1 MWADGDPRRS
11 SHFCRLPCK
20 TSHPAGVDPNHC
32 PAFGTGELQENGTT
46 LYRRRRS
53 AMPNNGDVPS
63 DRWTALRSQRNPDC
77 WVDQAAVLKTAPSG
91 TTPSMTNLH
100 SAISSFRA
108 RALASN
114 AQATRAILFASAT
127 ATTLKGRRARSC
139 VSHGYSRE
147 VPGTRLEECLCA
159 HQPACHVTGI
169 FMNIAGNLSRLC
181 FGAALH
187 LEGADFTVELGSAI
201 AKFCALVH
209 GASGAHV

>member
-1 MWADGDPRRS
+1 MMARSPTLQPKAGYIDARPPTANSTKFSCNARPDHTLGSCMDGARGARGNLTFLRSSGAVMYSASHDGISRQELMWADGDPRRS

-108 RALASN
+108 RATTMILR
-114 AQATRAILFASAT
+114 TRGPVDPT
-127 ATTLKGRRARSC
+127 RS
-139 VSHGYSRE
+139 RNQQ
-147 VPGTRLEECLCA
+147 T
-159 HQPACHVTGI
+159 
-169 FMNIAGNLSRLC
+169 
-181 FGAALH
+181 
-187 LEGADFTVELGSAI
+187 
-201 AKFCALVH
+201 
-209 GASGAHV
+209 

>member
-1 MWADGDPRRS
+1 MQRCVDGSELARTFFTNAALVGAAMCSASHDGISVKSDPRRS

-77 WVDQAAVLKTAPSG
+77 WFDQAAGFKTAPSG

-108 RALASN
+108 RATTMILR
-114 AQATRAILFASAT
+114 TRGPVDPT
-127 ATTLKGRRARSC
+127 RS
-139 VSHGYSRE
+139 RNQQ
-147 VPGTRLEECLCA
+147 T
-159 HQPACHVTGI
+159 
-169 FMNIAGNLSRLC
+169 
-181 FGAALH
+181 
-187 LEGADFTVELGSAI
+187 
-201 AKFCALVH
+201 
-209 GASGAHV
+209 